1 MKHIR
6 NFEGFKEKRKNQVIS
21 ENVTNYYY
29 KLGKSCNKSIF
40 EMELVS
46 EGYSIEFVN
55 SINESLQFSK
65 IDNKIIDCV
74 WESLQ
79 EGTETKLDLLTE
91 ELTIFGKKVP
101 TLGDMYNGVSNLV
114 DKGIEIGK
122 SAIGSFKDF
131 IKNIGNIV
139 KNLFSKIKAFFAK
152 VWEAFKPKLTAAM
165 GVIKKAVG
173 GGSTGKMKSA
183 VDAMSSDNGQQEI
196 SSLSEDLSKVCG
208 KFSSGNVG
216 NMSEESAKHL
226 QDEAGEYK
234 GLENDADIEKVM
246 QESLERKASVG
257 KIYYSIKGFL
267 SEGGRIDELDAVFEA
282 EETEEKVE
290 LKEGD
295 KVTYTSK
302 DGKKVTKSILRIEGD
317 NAVFASDKDGSEFT
331 KPVSDLEKKGE
342 GAGKKVLS
350 GFVGAEPE
358 KKGVFGWLVES
369 VGFVFNPLVKIKETL
384 IKGGTNG
391 ICMMISAL
399 ARGLKNMAKYIVIG
413 VIAGLVYHI
422 VHGLMKLAGGGH
434 PEGGKGEKGEGH
446 EKGGGEHGGEVKA
459 EVKPEVGIG
468 QKIGDATKE
477 FVKDPA
483 TQIAAGAAVGAAAV
497 GGIKAKKTVPGA
509 AKESLS
515 INESD
520 EALTVDMT
528 KNSTHTSGI
537 LDSVKKMALPV
548 VGGLLMAALSHF
560 FPIVHTILEGI
571 LVSIGIFELVGAV
584 CQLESIKS
592 KNFKVCTLQRKA
604 HHFIEGGV
612 GGGH

>member
-6 NFEGFKEKRKNQVIS
+6 NFEGFKEKRKNQVVS

-74 WESLQ
+74 WEYLQ

-91 ELTIFGKKVP
+91 ELTVFGKKVP

-122 SAIGSFKDF
+122 SAVSSFKDF

-139 KNLFSKIKAFFAK
+139 KNLFSKIKNFFAK
-152 VWEAFKPKLTAAM
+152 VWEAFKPKLTTAM

-173 GGSTGKMKSA
+173 GGTTGKMKGA

-196 SSLSEDLSKVCG
+196 SSLSEDLSKVCS

-234 GLENDADIEKVM
+234 GLENDADIEKMM
-246 QESLERKASVG
+246 QESLERKNSVG

-282 EETEEKVE
+282 EETEEKVA

-295 KVTYTSK
+295 KVTYTNK
-302 DGKKVTKSILRIEGD
+302 DGKEVTKSILRIEGD
-317 NAVFASDKDGSEFT
+317 NAVFTSDKDGSEFT
-331 KPVSDLEKKGE
+331 KPVSDLKKSDST
-342 GAGKKVLS
+342 GKKILS

-358 KKGVFGWLVES
+358 KKGVFGWLVEA
-369 VGFVFNPLVKIKETL
+369 VGFVFNPLVKLKETL
-384 IKGGTNG
+384 IKGGSNG
-391 ICMMISAL
+391 ICMMISAM

-413 VIAGLVYHI
+413 SIAGLVYHI
-422 VHGLMKLAGGGH
+422 VHGLMKLTGGGH
-434 PEGGKGEKGEGH
+434 DKVEGH
-446 EKGGGEHGGEVKA
+446 EKGEVKA
-459 EVKPEVGIG
+459 EVGIG
-468 QKIGDATKE
+468 QKVGDATKE

-497 GGIKAKKTVPGA
+497 GAIKGKKTVPGA

-515 INESD
+515 INESG
-520 EALTVDMT
+520 EALAVDMT
-528 KNSTHTSGI
+528 KNSPHTSGI
-537 LDSVKKMALPV
+537 FDTVKKMALPV
-548 VGGLLMAALSHF
+548 AGGLLMAALSHF
-560 FPIVHTILEGI
+560 FPIVHTILEAI

>member
-6 NFEGFKEKRKNQVIS
+6 NFEGFKEKRKNQVVS

-55 SINESLQFSK
+55 SINESLEFSK

-74 WESLQ
+74 WEYLQ

-91 ELTIFGKKVP
+91 ELTVFGKKVP

-122 SAIGSFKDF
+122 SAITSFKDF

-139 KNLFSKIKAFFAK
+139 KNLFSKIKDFFVK

-173 GGSTGKMKSA
+173 GGSTEKMKGA
-183 VDAMSSDNGQQEI
+183 VDAMSSDSGQQEI
-196 SSLSEDLSKVCG
+196 SSLSEDLSKACG

-234 GLENDADIEKVM
+234 GLENDSDIEKMM
-246 QESLERKASVG
+246 QESLERKSSVG
-257 KIYYSIKGFL
+257 KIYYSIKGFI

-282 EETEEKVE
+282 EKTEEKVE

-295 KVTYTSK
+295 KVTYTNK
-302 DGKKVTKSILRIEGD
+302 DGKEVTKSILRIEGD
-317 NAVFASDKDGSEFT
+317 NAVFTSDKDGSEFT
-331 KPVSDLEKKGE
+331 KPVSDLKKSDSV
-342 GAGKKVLS
+342 GKKVLS
-350 GFVGAEPE
+350 GFIGAEPE
-358 KKGVFGWLVES
+358 KKGVFGWLVEA
-369 VGFVFNPLVKIKETL
+369 VGFIFNPLVKLKETL
-384 IKGGTNG
+384 IKGGANG
-391 ICMMISAL
+391 ICMTISAI
-399 ARGLKNMAKYIVIG
+399 ARGLKNMAKYITIG

-422 VHGLMKLAGGGH
+422 VHGLMTLSGGGH
-434 PEGGKGEKGEGH
+434 GEEGGKGHGEAAEGAA
-446 EKGGGEHGGEVKA
+446 EGAADAVKGGATNVA
-459 EVKPEVGIG
+459 S
-468 QKIGDATKE
+468 KINL
-477 FVKDPA
+477 
-483 TQIAAGAAVGAAAV
+483 
-497 GGIKAKKTVPGA
+497 
-509 AKESLS
+509 AKESFS
-515 INESD
+515 INESGD
-520 EALTVDMT
+520 ALAVDMS
-528 KNSTHTSGI
+528 KNSSHTSGI
-537 LDSVKKMALPV
+537 FDTVKKLALPA

-560 FPIVHTILEGI
+560 FPIVHTILEAI
-571 LVSIGIFELVGAV
+571 LVSIGIFELIGAV
-584 CQLESIKS
+584 CQIDSIKS
-592 KNFKVCTLQRKA
+592 KNLKVCTLQHKA
-604 HHFIEGGV
+604 HHFIEGSV